1 MGLLNARN
9 LYKAKELIEKNRHKV
24 GDAVGKATQKID
36 KASGGKTT
44 NFSKKA
50 EEAARKYSSGGSA
63 THLGDHPDAVSG
75 SYSDPDSE
83 PMSKEEAEVRRAE
96 AQAKAATAMAGLAH
110 AAEALL
116 SEAQKLADEAGLNT
130 DGSLKPPDASQ
141 AATDVPPP
149 LTGA

>member
-9 LYKAKELIEKNRHKV
+9 LLKAKELVEKNRHKV
-24 GDAVGKATQKID
+24 GDAVGKATEKID

-50 EEAARKYSSGGSA
+50 EDAARKYSSGSSA
-63 THLGDHPDAVSG
+63 KYQGDHPDGASAND
-75 SYSDPDSE
+75 SNSE

-110 AAEALL
+110 AAEGLL
-116 SEAQKLADEAGLNT
+116 SRAQKLADEAGLRP
-130 DGSLKPPDASQ
+130 DGTIKPPEAAQ
-141 AATDVPPP
+141 TATDVTPP
-149 LTGA
+149 LTND